1 MKLRVDKTPV
11 FKWIW
16 ERCPAKNGDKL
27 VLLRLACF
35 SEADGTCWAAP
46 EMLEASTGM
55 TRRNI
60 YRCMDRLVANGWL
73 VILGE
78 KRVENGRMLC
88 RRYRIAFE
96 NDNLSVDS
104 SDNLSFSSDNL
115 SVGSDNLSFSSD
127 NLSVGSDNLSFSSD
141 NLSTDNKEKEHNEVK
156 KLSADAPA
164 SATVSPSLPSS
175 EKKAPKPKKAP
186 APKFDPASI
195 PLPHGAGLAR
205 AWAEFAQHRRE
216 LRAPLTPTA
225 AKRIIDDLA
234 AVNEAAAVEALRK
247 SVKHGWRGCFVEAP
261 AKPVIVELP
270 PQGRPKQT
278 ALERSLAEMREQF
291 EKENAA

>member
-1 MKLRVDKTPV
+1 MKPRVDKTPI

-60 YRCMDRLVANGWL
+60 YRCMDRLVANSWL

-88 RRYRIAFE
+88 RRYRIAFV

-104 SDNLSFSSDNL
+104 SDNLSNSSDNL
-115 SVGSDNLSFSSD
+115 SVS
-127 NLSVGSDNLSFSSD
+127 SDNLSFSSD
-141 NLSTDNKEKEHNEVK
+141 NLSTDNKGKEHNEVK
-156 KLSADAPA
+156 ELSADAPA
-164 SATVSPSLPSS
+164 PATASPSLPSS
-175 EKKAPKPKKAP
+175 SEKAPKPRKP
-186 APKFDPASI
+186 STPKFDPTSL
-195 PLPHGAGLAR
+195 PLPHGPGLAR

-216 LRAPLTPTA
+216 IRAPLTPTA
-225 AKRIIDDLA
+225 AQRIVDDLA
-234 AVNEAAAVEALRK
+234 AVNEALAVEALRK
-247 SVKHGWRGCFVEAP
+247 SVKHGWRGVFVDAP
-261 AKPVIVELP
+261 AKPTIVELP

-278 ALERSLAEMREQF
+278 ALERSLEEMRRQYG
-291 EKENAA
+291 KEDAA

>member
-1 MKLRVDKTPV
+1 MSVAATNYV
-11 FKWIW
+11 WTQS
-16 ERCPAKNGDKL
+16 PAEGADRL
-27 VLLRLACF
+27 VLLALADFADESGNCFGSWGKLEEKTRLARATVARCLRRLQDRG
-35 SEADGTCWAAP
+35 ELIMVEKGHRKLAGDGA
-46 EMLEASTGM
+46 EASIWKIPGVSAEMGLRMRPVSERDPSSVRMRPKWCQNETP
-55 TRRNI
+55 TIRN
-60 YRCMDRLVANGWL
+60 
-73 VILGE
+73 
-78 KRVENGRMLC
+78 
-88 RRYRIAFE
+88 
-96 NDNLSVDS
+96 
-104 SDNLSFSSDNL
+104 
-115 SVGSDNLSFSSD
+115 
-127 NLSVGSDNLSFSSD
+127 
-141 NLSTDNKEKEHNEVK
+141 NKERNKG
-156 KLSADAPA
+156 ADAPA
-164 SATVSPSLPSS
+164 PAISSPSHPSFS
-175 EKKAPKPKKAP
+175 EVAAPKPKRAT

-195 PLPHGAGLAR
+195 PLPHGPGLAR

>member
-1 MKLRVDKTPV
+1 MKQRVDKTPI

-73 VILGE
+73 VMLGE

-88 RRYRIAFE
+88 RRYRIAFV

-104 SDNLSFSSDNL
+104 SDNLSN
-115 SVGSDNLSFSSD
+115 SSD

-141 NLSTDNKEKEHNEVK
+141 NLSTDNKEKEHNEDK
-156 KLSADAPA
+156 EQSAAAPA
-164 SATVSPSLPSS
+164 PAISSPSHPSS
-175 EKKAPKPKKAP
+175 GKAAPKPKRAP
-186 APKFDPASI
+186 APKFDPSTL
-195 PLPHGAGLAR
+195 PLPHGPGLAR

-216 LRAPLTPTA
+216 IKAPLTPTA
-225 AKRIIDDLA
+225 AKRIVDDLGSA
-234 AVNEAAAVEALRK
+234 NEAAAVEALRK
-247 SVKHGWRGCFVEAP
+247 SVKHGWRGVFIDPPAAAP
-261 AKPVIVELP
+261 KLVTLP
-270 PQGRPKQT
+270 PQGQPKQS
-278 ALERSLAEMREQF
+278 ALERHLAEMRAKYG
-291 EKENAA
+291 KEDAA

>member
-1 MKLRVDKTPV
+1 MKPRVDKTPI

-88 RRYRIAFE
+88 RRYRIAFV

-104 SDNLSFSSDNL
+104 SDNLSNISDNL
-115 SVGSDNLSFSSD
+115 SS
-127 NLSVGSDNLSFSSD
+127 GSDNLSFSSD

-156 KLSADAPA
+156 EQSADAPA
-164 SATVSPSLPSS
+164 PAISSPSLPSS
-175 EKKAPKPKKAP
+175 SERANKPKRAP

-195 PLPHGAGLAR
+195 PLPHGPGFQKWWLHFV
-205 AWAEFAQHRRE
+205 EHRSNPIKGR
-216 LRAPLTPTA
+216 RNPLTPLA
-225 AKRIIDDLA
+225 AKIILGELA
-234 AVNEAAAVEALRK
+234 AVNEQQAVEAIK
-247 SVKHGWRGCFVEAP
+247 KCIAAGWVKPFPPEPP
-261 AKPVIVELP
+261 AKPTLVTLP
-270 PQGRPKQT
+270 PQGQPKQT
-278 ALERSLAEMREQF
+278 ALERHLAEMRQKYG
-291 EKENAA
+291 KEHAA

>member
-1 MKLRVDKTPV
+1 MKPRVDKTPI

-88 RRYRIAFE
+88 RRYRIAFV

-104 SDNLSFSSDNL
+104 SDNLSNSSDNL
-115 SVGSDNLSFSSD
+115 SF
-127 NLSVGSDNLSFSSD
+127 GSDNLSFSSD
-141 NLSTDNKEKEHNEVK
+141 NLSTDNKGKEHNKVK
-156 KLSADAPA
+156 ELSADAPA
-164 SATVSPSLPSS
+164 PATASPSLPSS
-175 EKKAPKPKKAP
+175 SARAPKPKKPVA
-186 APKFDPASI
+186 AKFDPASL
-195 PLPHGAGLAR
+195 PLPHGPGLAR

-216 LRAPLTPTA
+216 IRAPLTPTA
-225 AKRIIDDLA
+225 AQRIVADLA
-234 AVNEAAAVEALRK
+234 AVNEALAVEALRK
-247 SVKHGWRGCFVEAP
+247 SVKHGWRGVFVDAP
-261 AKPVIVELP
+261 AKPAIVELP

-278 ALERSLAEMREQF
+278 PLERSLAEMRRQF
-291 EKENAA
+291 GKEDA

>member
-1 MKLRVDKTPV
+1 MKPRVDKTPI

-88 RRYRIAFE
+88 RRYRIAFV
-96 NDNLSVDS
+96 NDNLSVG
-104 SDNLSFSSDNL
+104 SDNLSNSSDNL
-115 SVGSDNLSFSSD
+115 SVGSDNLSFSC
-127 NLSVGSDNLSFSSD
+127 D

-156 KLSADAPA
+156 ELSADAPA
-164 SATVSPSLPSS
+164 PATASPSLPSS
-175 EKKAPKPKKAP
+175 SAKAPKPRKP
-186 APKFDPASI
+186 SAPKFDPTSL
-195 PLPHGAGLAR
+195 PLPHGPGLAR

-216 LRAPLTPTA
+216 IRAPLTPTA
-225 AKRIIDDLA
+225 AQRIVDDLA
-234 AVNEAAAVEALRK
+234 AVNEAIAVEALRK
-247 SVKHGWRGCFVEAP
+247 SVKHGWRGCFVDAP
-261 AKPVIVELP
+261 AKPTIVELP

-278 ALERSLAEMREQF
+278 PLERSLAEMRRQF
-291 EKENAA
+291 GKEDAA

>member
-1 MKLRVDKTPV
+1 MSVAAANYAVNICNLQDVAAKMVLTVLAWRAPKETPNEASMTVAMLQERSGLKSRNGVKDALRRLIDAGEIKVLRAGGPGTAAKYQLLRVGQHPEVSASDRSATDPYGSN
-11 FKWIW
+11 
-16 ERCPAKNGDKL
+16 ADAYGSNGDTHGSVADPYKTS
-27 VLLRLACF
+27 RL
-35 SEADGTCWAAP
+35 
-46 EMLEASTGM
+46 
-55 TRRNI
+55 
-60 YRCMDRLVANGWL
+60 
-73 VILGE
+73 
-78 KRVENGRMLC
+78 
-88 RRYRIAFE
+88 
-96 NDNLSVDS
+96 
-104 SDNLSFSSDNL
+104 
-115 SVGSDNLSFSSD
+115 
-127 NLSVGSDNLSFSSD
+127 
-141 NLSTDNKEKEHNEVK
+141 NKTINT
-156 KLSADAPA
+156 SADAPA
-164 SATVSPSLPSS
+164 PAISSPSHPSFS
-175 EKKAPKPKKAP
+175 EVAAPKPKRAT

-195 PLPHGAGLAR
+195 PLPHGSGLAR